1 MGLKTFSKLKSLDS
15 NAMITVVINLYCIQ
29 LWLPILHD
37 SSRKKKN
44 EKDFHSRP
52 TLKSEEMVME
62 QLTYND
68 MQDAHSGTACL
79 FHGQWEAKCWAAG
92 LLMSQPLIHGLT
104 FQRVW
109 LFHLNFSSCNLFHH
123 QDKKQEQQ
131 AINIRETSW

>member
-1 MGLKTFSKLKSLDS
+1 MTL
-15 NAMITVVINLYCIQ
+15 V
-29 LWLPILHD
+29 
-37 SSRKKKN
+37 RKKI

-52 TLKSEEMVME
+52 TLKSKEMVME

-79 FHGQWEAKCWAAG
+79 FHGLWEAKCWAAG

-109 LFHLNFSSCNLFHH
+109 LFYLISPVTIYSITKIKSRSSKPLILGKPLDNSCFNVQMENLYISFPPHILLYFI
-123 QDKKQEQQ
+123 QL
-131 AINIRETSW
+131 IR